1 MTYIHSSIWYKCQ
14 TLDSRNSLLG
24 SFVVFGLDLC
34 KISRQDKVN
43 MLMPLQ
49 NCNSHFYMVSSSLH
63 LMDCM
68 FPLNKP
74 VMYFHSNNFFQLRI
88 WYNLTAVLIEYN
100 IHFHTVLEIVIMVL
114 DIYILLD
121 MKDILQIFQEHI
133 LLLYILE
140 GYLHLGKQNQ
150 LDIQNMLYFLGHC
163 NIHWNISLVHWM
175 IFHNCSLPDICNKL
189 CYQ

>member
-1 MTYIHSSIWYKCQ
+1 MH
-14 TLDSRNSLLG
+14 
-24 SFVVFGLDLC
+24 
-34 KISRQDKVN
+34 
-43 MLMPLQ
+43 
-49 NCNSHFYMVSSSLH
+49 
-63 LMDCM
+63 
-68 FPLNKP
+68 
-74 VMYFHSNNFFQLRI
+74 FHSNNFFQLRI

-100 IHFHTVLEIVIMVL
+100 IHFHTVLEIVIMML

-150 LDIQNMLYFLGHC
+150 VDIQNMLYFLGHC

-175 IFHNCSLPDICNKL
+175 TFHNCSLPDICDKL